1 MTSGEIRAKIRYYE
15 GLIDEYN
22 REKLQL
28 EKDLDELDRLKA
40 KVAGLQTSFGDRQA
54 LRQQNLAALA
64 AMPQRNRIYPVYC
77 AGMQEL
83 LTGQMFSRSYE
94 GLSEAGQKV
103 SGKMRE
109 VLGKIDNCESK
120 RNARSGSGGG
130 ECVMD
135 ANLKNKKAPYLLSAI
150 LLAAVVF
157 ACAACAQSPSEEQN
171 NINEE
176 TEQQE
181 TTEITLPGSLF
192 EFANTDLQDNK
203 EAFEEYCTD
212 VREDGDSLVL
222 EVTEEQREA
231 LIEMNQKNIDDILDQ
246 VVGSCRQKS

>member
-54 LRQQNLAALA
+54 LRQKNLAALA

-120 RNARSGSGGG
+120 TASARS
-130 ECVMD
+130 
-135 ANLKNKKAPYLLSAI
+135 NKAYWEARLRET
-150 LLAAVVF
+150 LAAE
-157 ACAACAQSPSEEQN
+157 AEE
-171 NINEE
+171 
-176 TEQQE
+176 
-181 TTEITLPGSLF
+181 
-192 EFANTDLQDNK
+192 AN
-203 EAFEEYCTD
+203 A
-212 VREDGDSLVL
+212 
-222 EVTEEQREA
+222 
-231 LIEMNQKNIDDILDQ
+231 
-246 VVGSCRQKS
+246 

>member
-83 LTGQMFSRSYE
+83 LTGQMFNRSYE
-94 GLSEAGQKV
+94 GLSEARQKV

-120 RNARSGSGGG
+120 TASARS
-130 ECVMD
+130 
-135 ANLKNKKAPYLLSAI
+135 NKAYWEARLRET
-150 LLAAVVF
+150 LAAE
-157 ACAACAQSPSEEQN
+157 AEE
-171 NINEE
+171 
-176 TEQQE
+176 
-181 TTEITLPGSLF
+181 
-192 EFANTDLQDNK
+192 AN
-203 EAFEEYCTD
+203 A
-212 VREDGDSLVL
+212 
-222 EVTEEQREA
+222 
-231 LIEMNQKNIDDILDQ
+231 
-246 VVGSCRQKS
+246 